1 ESIIIYTAT
10 RKQTDSL
17 YERFVD
23 SDLAVAK
30 YHAGLSEEE
39 RQEAQNDFIHDKKT
53 IMIATNAFGMG
64 IDKSNVRLVIHY
76 AMPMNIESYYQEAG
90 RAGRDGELSDC
101 ILLFAHQDIQLQK
114 FLIEQSTM
122 DEEAKQNEYRKLQ
135 AMVNYCHTQHCLTNH
150 ILTYFSDII
159 DAKNCNR
166 CSNCT
171 HEKEKVDLTE
181 EAQKIL
187 SCVRRMNEQFGITMT
202 AKVLRGSRDK
212 KVRSFNFHELS
223 TYGILSGYT
232 EREIVEWINFLIA
245 EGELG
250 TTEGQFPT
258 LKLNTN

>member
-1 ESIIIYTAT
+1 
-10 RKQTDSL
+10 
-17 YERFVD
+17 
-23 SDLAVAK
+23 
-30 YHAGLSEEE
+30 
-39 RQEAQNDFIHDKKT
+39 
-53 IMIATNAFGMG
+53 
-64 IDKSNVRLVIHY
+64 
-76 AMPMNIESYYQEAG
+76 
-90 RAGRDGELSDC
+90 
-101 ILLFAHQDIQLQK
+101 
-114 FLIEQSTM
+114 
-122 DEEAKQNEYRKLQ
+122 
-135 AMVNYCHTQHCLTNH
+135 
-150 ILTYFSDII
+150 YFSDHV

-187 SCVRRMNEQFGITMT
+187 SCVRRMNEQFGITLT

-258 LKLNTN
+258 LKLNTNSVSVLKGSRKVYMYVSQIPTDESEDFHKGLFDELRHLRKVIADEKNVPPYIIFADSTLRDIARYLPETKEAMLHIKGIGVKKYEQFGQRFSQLVSNWKNKNPEAKARIPINNAPPR